1 MAARAGSAAP
11 RAWTPLD
18 SSGTP
23 VVWCFHGRV
32 PDSRLVVVDKS
43 RQRLLVL
50 RYLGKLLLEYE
61 YPCATGERSGP
72 KSASS
77 DEKTPEGIYFVTHRY
92 HDKKITIFGDR
103 ALHINYPNP
112 HDQIMGR
119 QGNGIYIHGTNRAYK
134 PRSSNGCL
142 VMANPDLARV
152 EPLLNEQFTPVIL
165 MERMALPQASLQKD
179 ACEFLRTVKLALLNR
194 TAARLPSS
202 LDLLGRSASKK
213 TLQSLVQDMDRLGPG
228 VKADTKGLAL
238 LGVGRQWVLLARQEF
253 KGPDGKV
260 VRATRRYYLAGDS
273 PRDLSLVQSQ
283 WVVADMAGARLLASW
298 APPKPV
304 AVAAVRKKAGV
315 KPPGGV
321 GEIEKMLS
329 AWLAAWQGKH
339 LKQYM
344 AFYAPDFRGSG
355 KSRGQWRRYKAHLN
369 RVYKKITVQ
378 ASDVKVKLNGQRAQ
392 VSFLQRYRSDW
403 HRDVGVKHLELVFR
417 DGRWL
422 IRSESWQKLP
432 ARGKKPSGG

>member
-1 MAARAGSAAP
+1 LAVVVDSLINTLAARPGRAATKCGPYLCGVVFFVLLSCAFAPLAMAARAGSAAP
-11 RAWTPLD
+11 RAWAPLD

-61 YPCATGERSGP
+61 YPCATGERPGP

-119 QGNGIYIHGTNRAYK
+119 HGNGIYIHGTNRAYK

-165 MERMALPQASLQKD
+165 MGRMALPQASLQKD
-179 ACEFLRTVKLALLNR
+179 ACEFLRTVK
-194 TAARLPSS
+194 
-202 LDLLGRSASKK
+202 RS
-213 TLQSLVQDMDRLGPG
+213 
-228 VKADTKGLAL
+228 
-238 LGVGRQWVLLARQEF
+238 F
-253 KGPDGKV
+253 K
-260 VRATRRYYLAGDS
+260 
-273 PRDLSLVQSQ
+273 
-283 WVVADMAGARLLASW
+283 
-298 APPKPV
+298 
-304 AVAAVRKKAGV
+304 
-315 KPPGGV
+315 
-321 GEIEKMLS
+321 I
-329 AWLAAWQGKH
+329 
-339 LKQYM
+339 
-344 AFYAPDFRGSG
+344 
-355 KSRGQWRRYKAHLN
+355 
-369 RVYKKITVQ
+369 
-378 ASDVKVKLNGQRAQ
+378 
-392 VSFLQRYRSDW
+392 
-403 HRDVGVKHLELVFR
+403 VF
-417 DGRWL
+417 
-422 IRSESWQKLP
+422 
-432 ARGKKPSGG
+432 